1 MRRWLT
7 ILLLVFLPL
16 QFSWTAAAAYC
27 QHEQASGSGHF
38 GHHEH
43 KHAASTA
50 SKADAAPDA
59 AHGDDSDDSAPAP
72 GAQHTDCAFCHLSVA
87 KSFGSLAVA
96 LPVPAMALHASGPSA
111 AVDAWLSE
119 RIDRPNWH
127 RA

>member
-7 ILLLVFLPL
+7 IFLLVFLPL
-16 QFSWTAAAAYC
+16 QFTWTAAAAYC
-27 QHEQASGSGHF
+27 QHEQESGIGHF

-50 SKADAAPDA
+50 SNGDAASDA
-59 AHGDDSDDSAPAP
+59 ANGNDNDAPAP
-72 GAQHTDCAFCHLSVA
+72 GAEHTDCAFCHLSLA
-87 KSFGSLAVA
+87 KSFGTLAIA
-96 LPVPAMALHASGPSA
+96 LPAPVMALPASGPPA

-127 RA
+127 RG